1 MKHGQAIAFP
11 RSGKLWDR
19 ACPTPALRDMARA
32 NRLILVTLS
41 TGLRAQR
48 FRFGSIDGGWIWCRI
63 DALKHDRSFRS
74 RKLKTVPILLEIC
87 AGHVDDTEIVRRQQK
102 NCDCS
107 ATGAQRQ
114 WPRINP
120 IGFLAERHEA
130 RLPSFAL
137 RQCPRTSSQ
146 IGLKRRARSKI
157 DTQIDAR
164 NVGAVRC
171 NKPDRK
177 FPALSILDPACSNRR
192 RHRSR
197 LAGKLDPLPHALPSA
212 LCSLIER
219 SDAQAIFERAV
230 RLDAKARRQIHFS
243 VGIFSHYGIC
253 GDGRRSVRGLLCI
266 IPTSSDADS
275 RGGFPRR

>member
-1 MKHGQAIAFP
+1 MSHPCVVALGAKRGSAIAFS

-19 ACPTPALRDMARA
+19 ACQTRALLDMARKE
-32 NRLILVTLS
+32 RLFQVNLS
-41 TGLRAQR
+41 TGLRALR
-48 FRFGSIDGGWIWCRI
+48 FRLGLIGGGWIWCRI
-63 DALKHDRSFRS
+63 DALKYDRSFRS
-74 RKLKTVPILLEIC
+74 RKLEAVPILLEIC

-102 NCDCS
+102 DRDCS
-107 ATGAQRQ
+107 AIGAQLQ
-114 WPRINP
+114 LSRINP

-177 FPALSILDPACSNRR
+177 FPALSILDSACGNRR

-197 LAGKLDPLPHALPSA
+197 LAGKLDSLPHAPPSA
-212 LCSLIER
+212 LCSLIKR
-219 SDAQAIFERAV
+219 SDAQAIFERTV
-230 RLDAKARRQIHFS
+230 RLDAKARRQLHFS

-253 GDGRRSVRGLLCI
+253 GDGPRSV
-266 IPTSSDADS
+266 
-275 RGGFPRR
+275 